1 MHCFAFASRE
11 EAVPLGTLCRTSRVL
26 YFNPTSLYISLECL
40 IFALLEISIH
50 SLFPIII
57 KNLHWDSREGWL
69 LGITIGF
76 TCLPPARCELI
87 CPPLSLWQEPQ
98 ESPGL
103 VLRNSCCVW
112 GLFWRSCG
120 VPRLKTTHQSDNFQ
134 KEKGNFLLWKR
145 NPLFQPVWG
154 SFKAPERDSLMKC
167 HQCGLK

>member
-1 MHCFAFASRE
+1 MRCFAFAFRE
-11 EAVPLGTLCRTSRVL
+11 EAVPLGTICRTWSIL
-26 YFNPTSLYISLECL
+26 YCNPTSLYISLECL

-57 KNLHWDSREGWL
+57 KNL

-112 GLFWRSCG
+112 DLFWCLCG
-120 VPRLKTTHQSDNFQ
+120 VPRLKNTHQSDNFQ

-154 SFKAPERDSLMKC
+154 SLKAPERDSLMKC